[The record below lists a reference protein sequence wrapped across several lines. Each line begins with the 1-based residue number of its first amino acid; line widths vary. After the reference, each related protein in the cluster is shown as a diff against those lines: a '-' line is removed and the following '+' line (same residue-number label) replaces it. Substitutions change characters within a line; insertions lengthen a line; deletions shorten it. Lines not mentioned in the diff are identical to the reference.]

1 VRTLRTVPAVVA
13 LGFLALVG
21 LPALTPQAAQAAQ
34 AAQRDSTSDRT
45 LRDGR
50 ITESSGL
57 TVSRRTPGVL
67 WTHNDSGTPPLLYAV
82 GPGGDT
88 LGTARVTGVPN
99 IDWEALVPVTGRD
112 GSRLLAIGDIGD
124 NSTARSQIE
133 IDLVPEPSVAG
144 SSRIAPIRVLRLRY
158 PDGPA
163 DAEALL
169 ADPRDGRLYVV
180 TKGLLTST
188 IYAVPATA
196 WPGTPGTTGRVRT
209 VTATLEP
216 VGRVNLT
223 LVTDG
228 AVLPNGRIL
237 LRTYT
242 TLAVLPPLPTA
253 TATTGSSG
261 PAGTASDVPTLYP
274 LATTALPSQQQGEGM
289 AVLDAT
295 AGVLLLSS
303 EGKEASIL
311 RLTVPADVWGAGAAA
326 ASSAS
331 ETSSASRTGR
341 TPQPAAPSGGEG
353 PGPVSGGSLSAAG
366 TGAGDGRAGGSG
378 GGSAWLITMAG
389 AGVFAALLVI
399 ARVLGRQRHP
409 W

>member
-1 VRTLRTVPAVVA
+1 MRTIRTVPAAAA
-13 LGFLALVG
+13 LGVLALVG
-21 LPALTPQAAQAAQ
+21 LPALTPPAAQAAG
-34 AAQRDSTSDRT
+34 RDNTSDRT
-45 LRDGR
+45 LRDAR

-82 GPGGDT
+82 GPSGDT
-88 LGTARVTGVPN
+88 VGTARVTGVPN
-99 IDWEALVPVTGRD
+99 VDWEALVPVTGRD

-124 NSTARSQIE
+124 NSAARSQIE
-133 IDLVPEPSVAG
+133 IDLVPEPSTAR
-144 SSRIAPIRVLRLRY
+144 SSRTAPVRVLRLRY

-180 TKGLLTST
+180 TKGLLTSK
-188 IYAVPATA
+188 IYAVPTTA
-196 WPGTPGTTGRVRT
+196 WPGTPGTTSRVRT

-228 AVLPNGRIL
+228 AVLPSGRIL
-237 LRTYT
+237 LRTYN
-242 TLAVLPPLPTA
+242 TLAVLPPLSKSTGSA
-253 TATTGSSG
+253 GSSG
-261 PAGTASDVPTLYP
+261 PAGNASEVPTLFP
-274 LATTALPSQQQGEGM
+274 LATMALPSQQQGEGM
-289 AVLDAT
+289 AVLDAA

-303 EGKEASIL
+303 EGKEAPVL
-311 RLTVPADVWGAGAAA
+311 RLTVPAEVWGSGTAA
-326 ASSAS
+326 ASSPS
-331 ETSSASRTGR
+331 ETGHA
-341 TPQPAAPSGGEG
+341 PQPAAPAGGAG
-353 PGPVSGGSLSAAG
+353 PGPASGESLPADD
-366 TGAGDGRAGGSG
+366 DGGAGGSG
-378 GGSAWLITMAG
+378 GAGAWLITMAG
-389 AGVFAALLVI
+389 AGTFAALLLV